1 MKQKA
6 KQTEII
12 NTAQELFKTF
22 GFEKTTMTDIAK
34 HLGISKASLYYYFTD
49 KESIIRMLAIRDQ
62 EQFIAEIHAIEANVS
77 STHEKLVTYAG
88 KRIELLQKHLT
99 LSSINLATYSPI
111 RSVFSSIITEFRK
124 KEIEMVADILKK
136 GIEKQ
141 EISGINPSENAEVYI
156 DVLRGLRKN
165 AFYKSEKFEFSN
177 IDAVA
182 LQQAQK
188 QSQLFT
194 EIFLKGISK

>member
-1 MKQKA
+1 MKQQA

-12 NTAQELFKTF
+12 NAAQELFQTF

-49 KESIIRMLAIRDQ
+49 KEGIIRMLAIQDQ
-62 EQFIAEIHAIEANVS
+62 KQFIAEIQTIEEQAS
-77 STHEKLVTYAG
+77 STHEKLVIYAG

-99 LSSINLATYSPI
+99 LSSINLATSSSI
-111 RSVFSSIITEFRK
+111 RSVFSSIIIEFRK
-124 KEIEMVADILKK
+124 KEIELVADILKN

-141 EISGINPSENAEVYI
+141 EISEIVPEENAELYI

-165 AFYKSEKFEFSN
+165 AFYNSEKFEFRKIGST
-177 IDAVA
+177 A
-182 LQQAQK
+182 LNLAQK
-188 QSQLFT
+188 QSKLFT
-194 EIFLKGISK
+194 EIFIKGISK